1 MQLTILQDNLQ
12 TALTT
17 AARAVPARSTL
28 PVLSNVYLKATMD
41 GRLQLS
47 ATNLEMGITTWTGA
61 KVTRA
66 GETTIPAKTLAELVA
81 TFPRDVITLDLDER
95 IETLALNCGG
105 SKAKIKGVPGV
116 EFPPMSE
123 TEMDGA
129 LEFDGAMFRDVVR
142 QTVFSAS
149 ADEARPVLTGVQIEL
164 SGITGTFASADGFRL
179 STRTV
184 ELSKSVNPAR
194 FIVPAKALA
203 EVAKVTG
210 NTVQMLFRDGRGQ
223 VVFRA
228 GNTEVTSQLID
239 GNFPDFRQVIPTE
252 FETRLTVETAALLKA
267 CKQAEIFAR
276 ESNYIAKLKID
287 GILNHLTV
295 TAASEETG
303 QNETIVPA
311 EMDGGAML
319 IAFNIAFLRQALEVV
334 KTPRVVLGLNN
345 LSSPGVIWENGNTT
359 FTHVIMPMH
368 I

>member
-1 MQLTILQDNLQ
+1 MQITILQDTLQ
-12 TALTT
+12 AALSTV
-17 AARAVPARSTL
+17 ARAVPARSTL

-95 IETLALNCGG
+95 TETLSLNCGG

-116 EFPPMSE
+116 EFPPMPE

-129 LEFDGAMFRDVVR
+129 LEFDGATFRDVVR

-149 ADEARPVLTGVQIEL
+149 TDEARPVLTGVQIEL
-164 SGITGTFASADGFRL
+164 SGITGTLASADGFRL

-210 NTVQMLFRDGRGQ
+210 GIVQMLYWPGNRQ
-223 VVFRA
+223 VVFRV
-228 GNTEVTSQLID
+228 GNTEITSQLID
-239 GNFPDFRQVIPTE
+239 GSFPDFRQVIPAKS
-252 FETRLTVETAALLKA
+252 ETLVTVETAALLKA

-276 ESNYIAKLKID
+276 ESNNIAKFDIQPES
-287 GILNHLTV
+287 V
-295 TAASEETG
+295 CVSSASEETG

-311 EMDGGAML
+311 EVSVPGML

-334 KTPRVVLGLNN
+334 KTSRVVLGLNN
-345 LSSPGVIWENGNTT
+345 PSSPGVIWEDGNTT

>member
-1 MQLTILQDNLQ
+1 MQITILQDTLQ

-17 AARAVPARSTL
+17 ATRAVPARSTL

-66 GETTIPAKTLAELVA
+66 GETTIPAKTFAELVA

-95 IETLALNCGG
+95 TETLSLNCGG
-105 SKAKIKGVPGV
+105 SKAKIKGVPGS
-116 EFPPMSE
+116 EFPPMPE

-129 LEFDGAMFRDVVR
+129 LEFDGATFRDVVR

-149 ADEARPVLTGVQIEL
+149 TDEARPVLTGVQIEL
-164 SGITGTFASADGFRL
+164 SGITGTLASADGFRL

-223 VVFRA
+223 VVFRV
-228 GNTEVTSQLID
+228 GNTEITSQLID
-239 GNFPDFRQVIPTE
+239 GNFPDFRQVIPAKSE
-252 FETRLTVETAALLKA
+252 MLVTVETAALLKA

-276 ESNYIAKLKID
+276 ESNNIAKLDLD
-287 GILNHLTV
+287 GELDTLTV
-295 TAASEETG
+295 IAESDETG
-303 QNETIVPA
+303 RSEAKINTEIY
-311 EMDGGAML
+311 GKML

-345 LSSPGVIWENGNTT
+345 PSSPGVIREDGNTT